1 MPLPCP
7 DSHVFI
13 ILGAILHRGT
23 RYRGLGCRVF
33 RNETR
38 MSFGYD
44 SLEDV
49 LACLKRMESIVLGL
63 KQLRNFVSQGA
74 GVEILD
80 SVIAEAESQIEEIRR
95 KVIV

>member
-1 MPLPCP
+1 MYVL
-7 DSHVFI
+7 
-13 ILGAILHRGT
+13 R
-23 RYRGLGCRVF
+23 
-33 RNETR
+33 
-38 MSFGYD
+38 YD

-49 LACLKRMESIVLGL
+49 LGCLKRMESIVSGL

-80 SVIAEAESQIEEIRR
+80 AVIAEVESQIEEIRR